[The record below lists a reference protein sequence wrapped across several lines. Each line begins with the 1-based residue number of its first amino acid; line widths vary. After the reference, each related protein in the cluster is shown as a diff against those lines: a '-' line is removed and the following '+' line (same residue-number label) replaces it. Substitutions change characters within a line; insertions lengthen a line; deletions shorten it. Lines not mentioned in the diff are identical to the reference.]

1 MIREGRAMRHG
12 RRLTWAQV
20 LMAANTPMLLR
31 AGLVT
36 GRTDVG
42 VLASGQVV
50 GVLTDLPSCAEL
62 VEGVVEQAVR
72 VLDRLGSSV
81 TSAPS

>member
-1 MIREGRAMRHG
+1 
-12 RRLTWAQV
+12 LTWAQV